1 MYKVDIMKKENSAM
15 MASRLFEGITEKD
28 ASAMLGCIGSYRKE
42 YGKNAFISLA
52 GDAVT
57 CVGLVLSGR
66 VHMIKEDLWGEKT
79 IIAVMGPGELFGETF
94 ACGSVDTSTVS
105 FAAAEKSE
113 ALMLPFEGVMH
124 TCTNTCPF
132 HQRLVENM
140 LKMIADKNRQ
150 LMEKV
155 EIISKLTL
163 REKIVT
169 YLSLCAQHAGGRSF
183 EITLS
188 RTEMAE
194 FLCANRSALA
204 RELGKMKAD
213 GLIDYSKNTFC
224 ILR

>member
-1 MYKVDIMKKENSAM
+1 MYWVIKMRTDNQGM
-15 MASRLFEGITEKD
+15 MASRLFEGIAEDD
-28 ASAMLGCIGSYRKE
+28 AAAMLGCIGSYRKE

-79 IIAVMGPGELFGETF
+79 IIAVIEPGELFGETF
-94 ACGSVDTSTVS
+94 ACGTIDTSTVS
-105 FAAAEKSE
+105 FSAVEKSE
-113 ALMLPFEGVMH
+113 ALMLPFERVMH
-124 TCTNTCPF
+124 TCSNTCPF

-169 YLSLCAQHAGGRSF
+169 YLSLCAQQAGSRSF
-183 EITLS
+183 EISLS

-204 RELGKMKAD
+204 RELGKMKAE
-213 GLIDYSKNTFC
+213 GLIDYSKNTFS